1 MGSLSF
7 RLPANLGPE
16 RRAEL
21 RRGYVTGLDRV
32 PERIGVEFRDNLLIV
47 HRDRI
52 ESGRVH
58 LPWLIDGFGLTL
70 VSTATLVERETP
82 YSMILELAR
91 GKLNDVLN
99 QAADWHHLGL
109 KIGPDLE
116 SRLRSARGA
125 FGEAA
130 THRDQ
135 PSACDESAQ
144 RCLAA
149 AHQAAVAL
157 VEAYTGQVLAR
168 RLEHAP
174 RLPTLISCEIEG
186 ATSSPAPSWANAL
199 PDAINTARIACP
211 WRQISPEEGQLRFDE
226 IDAQLQWCR
235 KRKLIPTAGPLIDF
249 RPAALPDWLWL
260 WEGDFEAILGMV
272 SELVRRA
279 VARYRGKISAWHLIG
294 RPGSSEILGLSEEE
308 QFRITARALQIARL
322 ADPDVHLVV
331 DLDRPWADWMAQSLF
346 HLGPL
351 HLADNL
357 VRAEVGLS
365 GIGLEVA
372 PGYSSPG
379 SPMHDLLD
387 FSRLLDLFSLLNV
400 PLHLTMAAPSA
411 ATPDDKADPNVRVE
425 ANQWPRTPD
434 EATQKAWAEPW
445 VALAVA
451 KPFVRSVTWRHA
463 CDGSPH
469 LYPHAGLFRPDQT
482 PKPLLDW
489 LKRFRGRYLS

>member
-7 RLPANLGPE
+7 RLPVNLGPD

-32 PERIGVEFRDNLLIV
+32 PERIGVEFHDDLLVV

-58 LPWLIDGFGLTL
+58 FPWLVHGQGLVL

-82 YSMILELAR
+82 YRLSLELAR

-109 KIGPDLE
+109 KIGPELE
-116 SRLRSARGA
+116 VKLRAAKRA

-130 THRDQ
+130 TQRDH
-135 PSACDESAQ
+135 PVDCDEASQ
-144 RCLAA
+144 RCLVA
-149 AHQAAVAL
+149 AHAAGDAL

-168 RLEHAP
+168 RLEHTP
-174 RLPTLISCEIEG
+174 KLPTLLSCEIDG
-186 ATSSPAPSWANAL
+186 VAASPAPTWANAL
-199 PDAINTARIACP
+199 PEALNTARVVST
-211 WRQISPEEGQLRFDE
+211 WRHVSPEEGQYRFDE
-226 IDAQLQWCR
+226 IDAQLHWCR
-235 KRKLIPTAGPLIDF
+235 KRKLVATVGPLIDF

-279 VARYRGKISAWHLIG
+279 VTRYRGKVATWHLIG

-365 GIGLEVA
+365 GIGLEIA
-372 PGYSSPG
+372 PGFSAPG

-400 PLHLTMAAPSA
+400 PLHLTMAAPASA
-411 ATPDDKADPNVRVE
+411 QADDKADPSVKVE
-425 ANQWPRTPD
+425 TIQWSQSPD
-434 EATQKAWAEPW
+434 DATQKAWAEPW
-445 VALAVA
+445 IALAVA

-463 CDGSPH
+463 ADGVPH
-469 LYPHAGLFRPDQT
+469 IYPNAGLFRADQS
-482 PKPLLDW
+482 PRPIFDW
-489 LKRFRGRYLS
+489 LKRFRARYLS